1 MQRLEIKKIN
11 ARDSI
16 VKKIFTSTE
25 DGLKYLSKIVCKVLD
40 ISEEDVTFSLI
51 HPDVSVNENS
61 VNSEVDVALESN
73 EMIVNVEVNS
83 VRSRKN
89 ERKNNMYVC
98 HLVLRQTRNAEDY
111 SKKFKKVY
119 QINLNT
125 YSVTN
130 DDRFVVRSR
139 LLDDKT
145 YEEVHPFFE
154 IYDINLAKILDMDY
168 TIIKKDEKSLEKLL
182 YLLISDDE
190 RLIKKVYD
198 GDDFMAKIIR
208 EVKNN
213 SDDFDNLLRYNRDV
227 IFDGNEKEEAFEDG
241 LERGVKK
248 GYKLGVEQ
256 TAKEMI
262 QENCDV
268 NLICR
273 VTKLSLDE
281 VERLK
286 EELK

>member
-1 MQRLEIKKIN
+1 ML
-11 ARDSI
+11 
-16 VKKIFTSTE
+16 
-25 DGLKYLSKIVCKVLD
+25 
-40 ISEEDVTFSLI
+40 
-51 HPDVSVNENS
+51 HPDLSVNENA
-61 VNSEVDVALESN
+61 VNSEVDIALESN
-73 EMIVNVEVNS
+73 EMLVNVEVNS

-89 ERKNNMYVC
+89 ERKNNMYIC
-98 HLVLRQTRNAEDY
+98 RLVLRQTRNAEDY
-111 SKKFKKVY
+111 SKRFKKVC

-145 YEEVHPFFE
+145 YEEIHSFFE

-168 TIIKKDEKSLEKLL
+168 TKLMKDNESLEKLL

-241 LERGVKK
+241 VERGVKK
-248 GYKLGVEQ
+248 GYKLGIEQ
-256 TAKEMI
+256 KAIEDAKAML
-262 QENCDV
+262 QENCNVDLV
-268 NLICR
+268 CR

-281 VERLK
+281 VEKLK

>member
-1 MQRLEIKKIN
+1 
-11 ARDSI
+11 
-16 VKKIFTSTE
+16 
-25 DGLKYLSKIVCKVLD
+25 
-40 ISEEDVTFSLI
+40 
-51 HPDVSVNENS
+51 
-61 VNSEVDVALESN
+61 
-73 EMIVNVEVNS
+73 
-83 VRSRKN
+83 
-89 ERKNNMYVC
+89 MYIC

-130 DDRFVVRSR
+130 DDRFIVRSR

-145 YEEVHPFFE
+145 YEEIHSFFE

-208 EVKNN
+208 EVKNS

-241 LERGVKK
+241 VERGVKK

-256 TAKEMI
+256 NKIDVAKAML
-262 QENCDV
+262 QESCDV

-273 VTKLSLDE
+273 VTKLSLNQ
-281 VERLK
+281 VEKLK